1 MGGSTRAAEVA
12 RHRIV
17 QQLATKMD
25 GMKALNNIL
34 LIGVTNRK
42 DLLPE
47 ELLRPGR
54 FELKVK
60 FSLPDESGRLQILE
74 ILTDNM
80 ENSFLA
86 PDVNLQEL
94 AARTEKYSGAELEAL
109 VNSSVSC
116 AFNRASSV
124 HPTKMGFDEESFKIT
139 MEDFLH
145 ALHPLAVQA

>member
-74 ILTDNM
+74 ILTDKM

-109 VNSSVSC
+109 VNSSVSR

>member
-74 ILTDNM
+74 ILTDKM

-109 VNSSVSC
+109 VNSSVSR

-124 HPTKMGFDEESFKIT
+124 HSTKMGFDEESFKIT

-145 ALHPLAVQA
+145 QLHPLAVQA